1 MAEIYNKTKETGEVD
16 RDLKEI
22 EHESRERARKIL
34 ERERSVEQS
43 KETSDQIRNEA
54 LELAKD
60 QKAESLKNSER
71 TKDLAE
77 AKRNHIAS
85 KIERRKAY
93 DNIMSVAQTQMSA
106 PARTFS
112 KIIHN
117 PVIEKTSEVVGAT
130 IVRPN
135 AVLAGSVSALIL
147 VLGVYIIAHFF
158 GYPLSGFETIG
169 AFLLGWL
176 IGIIYDFFY
185 AMITGKVS

>member
-1 MAEIYNKTKETGEVD
+1 MSEIYNKTKETGEVD

-22 EHESRERARKIL
+22 ERKSHERARNIL
-34 ERERSVEQS
+34 ERERSSEQNR
-43 KETSDQIRNEA
+43 ETSEQIRNEA
-54 LELAKD
+54 LELAKN
-60 QKAESLKNSER
+60 QKTESLRSSEH

-77 AKRNHIAS
+77 ARHNHIAS

-93 DNIMSVAQTQMSA
+93 NNIMSVAQAQMST

-117 PVIEKTSEVVGAT
+117 PVVEKTSEVVGAT